1 MPTIGNDRS
10 TVIVVRAWIE
20 SDPNARLRA
29 RLITSSDPSSDEQ
42 TITVAASVEEVVTA
56 VREWLE
62 AFVAA

>member
-1 MPTIGNDRS
+1 
-10 TVIVVRAWIE
+10 VITP
-20 SDPNARLRA
+20 SG
-29 RLITSSDPSSDEQ
+29 PSSDEQ